1 MFAHLVFKVYYHL
14 FLRIYFETSE
24 LDLFQ
29 FQTKMRRL
37 SVALPAALA
46 VRFQTAAPAA
56 STTNSKQQVLH
67 KILTGEVQFK
77 NKALVKDSNVELQF
91 GANWKKE
98 LEEYASKLPA
108 AEKKTV
114 LRQAARLNLTRYT
127 TRELAQYAGE
137 VESVDVVAAQAN
149 VQEGVAFFQ
158 AKGEAD
164 FTAWLRPRTQT
175 GLKSRLRSLLPP

>member
-1 MFAHLVFKVYYHL
+1 
-14 FLRIYFETSE
+14 
-24 LDLFQ
+24 
-29 FQTKMRRL
+29 MRRL

-164 FTAWLRPRTQT
+164 FTAYVKAEAKNANWSEEQAAKFIASVKAAAK
-175 GLKSRLRSLLPP
+175 GSK